1 MRFTR
6 RHFLWTLGAL
16 SAGAYAQ
23 NTVSATPDAEQFTV
37 AALNDIHLL
46 DAASGELLKRA
57 VERINTIPEL
67 RFSLILGDL
76 STSGKREELALAK
89 QYLEGFKKPYFVVP
103 GNHDVDPKASD
114 PYAAFVELFGKTQ
127 WTHREGKWLFV
138 GLDSCVGTASDVS
151 VPAERIEWLKAQLPK
166 EAPAAPIALCCHHP
180 LNPHT
185 KYRIKN
191 ADEILGLFKEFNLK
205 VVMSGHWHGNQ
216 VEEQDGVLFVTTACC
231 STTRDNFDK
240 TTAKGFR
247 FFHMKGVT
255 VTTEFVEI

>member
-6 RHFLWTLGAL
+6 RQFLWTLGAL

-23 NTVSATPDAEQFTV
+23 NTVSARAGADQFTV
-37 AALNDIHLL
+37 AALNDVHLL

-57 VERINTIPEL
+57 VERINAIPES

-89 QYLEGFKKPYFVVP
+89 QCLEGLKKPYFVVP
-103 GNHDVDPKASD
+103 GNHDVDPAARD
-114 PYAAFVELFGKTQ
+114 PYAAFVEFFGKTQ

-216 VEEQDGVLFVTTACC
+216 VEEKDGVLFVTTACC
-231 STTRDNFDK
+231 STTRGNFDK
-240 TTAKGFR
+240 TPAKGFR
-247 FFHMKGVT
+247 LFHMTGNVVK
-255 VTTEFVEI
+255 TEFVEV